1 MITLIHKWYD
11 QYNNDMFYAYDIRKE
26 YLYRLLYD
34 SSYVENLFIKAFA
47 NCYKVNNDVAKEIIE
62 NFDLWE
68 DEGLL
73 EELLENFMEELDEIF
88 WDDDLCHPDNEYKK
102 DGAC

>member
-1 MITLIHKWYD
+1 MITLKHKYYNEYD
-11 QYNNDMFYAYDIRKE
+11 RETYYEYDIWKKE
-26 YLYRLLYD
+26 LYKNKQ
-34 SSYVENLFIKAFA
+34 VEKLIVKAFA
-47 NCYKVNNDVAKEIIE
+47 NYYKVSNDIAQEIIE

-73 EELLENFMEELDEIF
+73 EELLENYMEELDEIF
-88 WDDDLCHPDNEYKK
+88 WNEDYWNEDNRYKK

>member
-11 QYNNDMFYAYDIRKE
+11 QYNNDMFYAYDITKE
-26 YLYRLLYD
+26 ELYNN
-34 SSYVENLFIKAFA
+34 SEVEKLIVKAFA
-47 NCYKVNNDVAKEIIE
+47 NYYKVSNDIAQEIIE

-88 WDDDLCHPDNEYKK
+88 WDEDLCHPDNEYKK

>member
-1 MITLIHKWYD
+1 MIMITLIHKWYD
-11 QYNNDMFYAYDIRKE
+11 QYNNDMFYAYDITKE
-26 YLYRLLYD
+26 EFYKNNQIEKLI
-34 SSYVENLFIKAFA
+34 VKAFA
-47 NCYKVNNDVAKEIIE
+47 NYYNQIDIDVAYEIVE

>member
-26 YLYRLLYD
+26 ELYND
-34 SSYVENLFIKAFA
+34 SEVEKLIVKAFA
-47 NCYKVNNDVAKEIIE
+47 NYYKVNNEVAQEIVE

>member
-11 QYNNDMFYAYDIRKE
+11 QYNNDMFYAYDITKE
-26 YLYRLLYD
+26 ELYKNNQ
-34 SSYVENLFIKAFA
+34 VEKLIVKAFA
-47 NCYKVNNDVAKEIIE
+47 NYYKVNNDIAQEIVE

-88 WDDDLCHPDNEYKK
+88 WDEDLCHPDNEYKK

>member
-26 YLYRLLYD
+26 ELYRNKE
-34 SSYVENLFIKAFA
+34 VEKLIAKAFA
-47 NCYKVNNDVAKEIIE
+47 NYYKVNNEVAQEIIE

-88 WDDDLCHPDNEYKK
+88 WDEDLSHPDNEYKK

>member
-11 QYNNDMFYAYDIRKE
+11 QYNNDMFYAYSITKE
-26 YLYRLLYD
+26 EFYKNMQ
-34 SSYVENLFIKAFA
+34 VEKLIVKAFA
-47 NCYKVNNDVAKEIIE
+47 NYYKVNNEVAYEIVE

-88 WDDDLCHPDNEYKK
+88 WDEDLCHPDNEYKK

>member
-26 YLYRLLYD
+26 ELYNNKQ
-34 SSYVENLFIKAFA
+34 VEKLIVKAFA
-47 NCYKVNNDVAKEIIE
+47 NYYKVNNDIAQEIVE

-73 EELLENFMEELDEIF
+73 EELLEKYMEELDEIF
-88 WDDDLCHPDNEYKK
+88 WDEDLCHPDNEYKK

>member
-1 MITLIHKWYD
+1 MINLQHKWYD
-11 QYNNDMFYAYDIRKE
+11 QYNNDMFYAYDITKKE
-26 YLYRLLYD
+26 LYNNKQ
-34 SSYVENLFIKAFA
+34 VEKLIIKSFA
-47 NCYKVNNDVAKEIIE
+47 NYYKVSNDAAQEIIE

-73 EELLENFMEELDEIF
+73 EELLENFMDELDEIF
-88 WDDDLCHPDNEYKK
+88 WEDDFGHPDNEYKK

>member
-11 QYNNDMFYAYDIRKE
+11 QYNNDMFYAYDITKE
-26 YLYRLLYD
+26 ELYKNMQ
-34 SSYVENLFIKAFA
+34 VEKLIVKAFA
-47 NCYKVNNDVAKEIIE
+47 NYYKVNNEVAQEIIE

-88 WDDDLCHPDNEYKK
+88 WDEDLCHPDNEYKR